1 MADFV
6 AVLRKTIDG
15 LGTTTPALRARVYD
29 KARGAI
35 HAKLK
40 ATNPP
45 LSAEAIERQKRA
57 LETAIETVEFD
68 YAVDDAAGITPGMLK
83 TAAPVAP
90 AQPHGA
96 SPFRTLPVRP
106 QSPFARPGSVIQPEP
121 PIVRPEPVA
130 RQETAAKPAP
140 VSQPRTASPDP
151 VLSHD
156 MRPLPGGPRG
166 RGLAAAITFGLVA
179 VAAGGG
185 YFAWQNRE
193 AISIA
198 LGMDKKVA
206 SETPEQ
212 PAGAK
217 PASDVPVKLTQ
228 RLNEDGTETDPGP
241 AGGVPAIGEG
251 TTVAAATQPSQP
263 PAAEEPAAPAAEPAD
278 AAAVP
283 LPAAPAEPAAPAQ
296 PAAPA
301 PQTPAIVA
309 EAPAPAAESVSVGQ
323 KAIFYEE
330 RTGAAEG
337 SANAGAVVWSVVQES
352 PGDGLPAEPVI
363 RAEAT
368 IAERDLKMRLTI
380 RRNAD
385 KTLPASHIFE
395 ILFLT
400 DEKFTSGP
408 IDTVLR
414 VTFKDREESAGNPLL
429 GVPAKIADGFFLVA
443 LTEGAA
449 EVETNTTLMRR
460 DQWIDIP
467 IVYSSGRR
475 ALVTI
480 EKGIPGDKAF
490 DEALKAWGAKASG

>member
-15 LGTTTPALRARVYD
+15 LGTTTPALRAKVYD
-29 KARGAI
+29 KARSAI

-45 LSAEAIERQKRA
+45 LSHEAIERQKRA

-83 TAAPVAP
+83 PAAPAP
-90 AQPHGA
+90 LTPPAPHGA

-121 PIVRPEPVA
+121 PIVRPEPVM

-156 MRPLPGGPRG
+156 LRPLPGGPRG

-193 AISIA
+193 AISVA
-198 LGMDKKVA
+198 LGMDKKA
-206 SETPEQ
+206 SAAAPEKT
-212 PAGAK
+212 AEAK
-217 PASDVPVKLTQ
+217 PAGDAPVKLTQ

-263 PAAEEPAAPAAEPAD
+263 TAEPAAPATEPAD
-278 AAAVP
+278 AAAAP
-283 LPAAPAEPAAPAQ
+283 LPAAPAEPAAPEQ

-301 PQTPAIVA
+301 PQAPAIVA

-363 RAEAT
+363 RAEAN
-368 IAERDLKMRLTI
+368 IAERNLKMRLTI

-449 EVETNTTLMRR
+449 EVEANTTLMRR